1 MNTVSAFIPVSS
13 RRAGAPHRQRGA
25 VLVVGLIMLAVMSL
39 LVISMIRTSILE
51 LRIGGAN
58 QVALETFANAEVA
71 ITGVV
76 TANSGRWAPRF
87 TTLPLTSPARAVLT
101 PPTLVGGTATV
112 TIEQIACGY
121 VADGSSLCAAGVANC
136 VPKASFNV
144 TAVATSVLGGTQRV
158 TQGVEVNIP
167 PNSCI

>member
-1 MNTVSAFIPVSS
+1 MSTVRMPALPSGFSSAP
-13 RRAGAPHRQRGA
+13 RQRGA
-25 VLVVGLIMLAVMSL
+25 VLIVGLIMLAVMSL

-71 ITGVV
+71 MVGVV

-87 TTLPLTSPARAVLT
+87 TTLPVGNPGRPDLT
-101 PPTLVGGTATV
+101 PPVLVNGTATV
-112 TIEQIACGY
+112 TIQQIACGF
-121 VADGSSLCAAGVANC
+121 VADGSSVCSAGRPNC

-144 TAVATSVLGGTQRV
+144 AAAAQSVLGGVQRV
-158 TQGVEVNIP
+158 SQGVEVSIA
-167 PNSCI
+167 PNACN